1 MPNRLE
7 VVAAGELDAVI
18 TRTFDAPRGLVWA
31 CHTKPELVRRWL
43 LGPDGWSMPTCEID
57 LRVGGAF
64 RYVWRN
70 ADGREMAVGGVFREV
85 EALERLVHTELF
97 DDDWT
102 GGETVV
108 TQTFAERDGKT
119 TLRMTVR
126 YSSARA
132 RDAALATPMAE
143 GLAAG
148 YARLDDILKT
158 QAAA

>member
-18 TRTFDAPRGLVWA
+18 TRTFDAPRALVWA

-43 LGPDGWSMPTCEID
+43 LGPDGWAMPTCEIE

-64 RYVWRN
+64 RFVWRH

-85 EALERLVHTELF
+85 EAPERLVRTELF

-126 YSSARA
+126 YASARA

-143 GLAAG
+143 GLEAG